1 MDVIAQ
7 AIAKGIEAA
16 GPSIQHATTA
26 YFIVRGLE
34 TIIPPITWIISLVMI
49 IKFLRWVVK
58 ELQNYD

>member
-7 AIAKGIEAA
+7 AIAKGIETA

-34 TIIPPITWIISLVMI
+34 TIIPAIAILFGMKMI
-49 IKFLRWVVK
+49 IQTIKWIVLEDK
-58 ELQNYD
+58 K